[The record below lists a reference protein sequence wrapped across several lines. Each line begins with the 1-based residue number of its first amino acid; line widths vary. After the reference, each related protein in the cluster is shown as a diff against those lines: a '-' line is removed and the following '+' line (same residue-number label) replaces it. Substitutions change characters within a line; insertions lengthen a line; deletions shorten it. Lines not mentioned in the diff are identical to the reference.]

1 MFNFLSSNF
10 FSYYTVLTNLEKKFH
25 CIYLSKPGRPL
36 LLGDLDSMVQK
47 YLLAASNRGA
57 VLTRASAVSAAKAL
71 LKKYPKVVGNIDLD
85 SSSWAKSLFIRMG
98 FVQRKITS
106 AKVDIP
112 EKARKEIEDQFHYDI
127 VSKVERF
134 QIPSSLVINLDQTPS
149 PIVWKKTH
157 NSTQRE

>member
-1 MFNFLSSNF
+1 
-10 FSYYTVLTNLEKKFH
+10 
-25 CIYLSKPGRPL
+25 
-36 LLGDLDSMVQK
+36 MVQK

-71 LKKYPKVVGNIDLD
+71 LKKYPKVVGNIDHD

-98 FVQRKITS
+98 FVQRKFTS

-112 EKARKEIEDQFHYDI
+112 EKARKEIEYQFHYDI

-149 PIVWKKTH
+149 PIVPGKKTH
-157 NSTQRE
+157 NGTQRK